1 MRPALFPFV
10 LYLFAALGGCGGFD
24 QLDAIQSQPASGGAA
39 PQLVPIEGL
48 IAQAGPGRATAS
60 ARDNVA
66 GRAAGLRARAKAMR
80 GPVHSPATRARLA
93 AAVAAHPTQA
103 N

>member
-1 MRPALFPFV
+1 MRPALLPFV
-10 LYLFAALGGCGGFD
+10 LCFIAALGGCGGFD
-24 QLDAIQSQPASGGAA
+24 EIDAIQTQTVRGGTE

-48 IAQAGPGRATAS
+48 IAQAEPGRATAS
-60 ARDNVA
+60 ARDTVA
-66 GRAAGLRARAKAMR
+66 ARAAGLRARATAMR

-93 AAVAAHPTQA
+93 DAVAAHPAQL